1 MGDVPFLHGKQL
13 PGRPADEAYARLE
26 LDWSR
31 THPLP
36 FDRAARL
43 WPGRLFSD
51 VNVIADNF
59 LDQANVRHVAQ
70 RTIYGVGA
78 EVSLPL
84 PGVRIAVEL
93 KNAGDDRTRDVLG
106 FPLPGRALF
115 VTVSYG
121 FGAKGDA
128 P

>member
-1 MGDVPFLHGKQL
+1 M
-13 PGRPADEAYARLE
+13 
-26 LDWSR
+26 
-31 THPLP
+31 
-36 FDRAARL
+36 
-43 WPGRLFSD
+43 
-51 VNVIADNF
+51 
-59 LDQANVRHVAQ
+59 AQ